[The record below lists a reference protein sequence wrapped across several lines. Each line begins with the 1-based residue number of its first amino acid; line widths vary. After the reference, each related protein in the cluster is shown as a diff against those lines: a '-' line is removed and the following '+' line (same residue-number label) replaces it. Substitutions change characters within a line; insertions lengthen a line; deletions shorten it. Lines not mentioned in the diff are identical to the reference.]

1 MVNAGEAV
9 AKGQLLGYAPPS
21 KSSDLGFFREVCFP
35 SLGGWCSLPSTPHR
49 QAVLNKGSPLQFQL
63 QDGVSAL
70 FETCISHQF
79 ISKPRTARKPCH
91 SLFICPEHWQNVSL
105 SILKGILV
113 GFPELSGG
121 SSYPGSFKPWG
132 DQHMWISRRG
142 RRPAAHILPGA
153 AAQIHWEGD
162 SVRTE
167 GTTEGGRRVAGRMYY
182 HQQGKSMSYFS
193 NLIYLNLSYN
203 TLSEY
208 MHVYIL

>member
-35 SLGGWCSLPSTPHR
+35 SLGGWCSLPSAPHR

-91 SLFICPEHWQNVSL
+91 SLFICPEH
-105 SILKGILV
+105 
-113 GFPELSGG
+113 
-121 SSYPGSFKPWG
+121 
-132 DQHMWISRRG
+132 
-142 RRPAAHILPGA
+142 
-153 AAQIHWEGD
+153 
-162 SVRTE
+162 
-167 GTTEGGRRVAGRMYY
+167 
-182 HQQGKSMSYFS
+182 
-193 NLIYLNLSYN
+193 
-203 TLSEY
+203 
-208 MHVYIL
+208 